1 MLRAGLGEDVIV
13 STVKAQPAQYS
24 IGLDDLIALKGAGVT
39 DKIITAMVER
49 MASGGSDRVVNP
61 PPSEGTSP
69 VTDVGVYWKKAG
81 EWVDVPPEVVNFKT
95 GGVLKHVGT
104 MGIVKGDINGHIN
117 QKHSATQL
125 VVCVT
130 RIEHYSA

>member
-1 MLRAGLGEDVIV
+1 MRYKISVLCLLLAGSALGQELQQPVPASGQSALTNDSIIKMLRAGLGEDVIV

-61 PPSEGTSP
+61 PPS
-69 VTDVGVYWKKAG
+69 
-81 EWVDVPPEVVNFKT
+81 VVHHN
-95 GGVLKHVGT
+95 
-104 MGIVKGDINGHIN
+104 
-117 QKHSATQL
+117 
-125 VVCVT
+125 
-130 RIEHYSA
+130 